1 MKPRPQRGE
10 PRDEQGPQSFSW
22 ARRWGAS
29 LNLLISV
36 AAVLALVAMV
46 NYLAI
51 RHFTR
56 FHWNKDTEAALS
68 TRTREV
74 LATLTNQVKVIV
86 YFNSEDALFPRIKG
100 LLKEY
105 QFASPRI
112 EVQYVDYLRD
122 GAAAR
127 KVKQDYKLTA
137 QNDRDVVI
145 FDANGS
151 QVVANSG
158 ELSDYDT
165 AALIA
170 GRSQEVTRTHFKGEM
185 VFTSK
190 IYAVSAGRKTIA
202 YYMLDNGQHPVVSD
216 IPDGYG
222 KFIALLNDE
231 NNFEVRPVRLT
242 GTNDV
247 PPDCGLLIIAGP
259 TTPLSS
265 AELDRI
271 QRYLE
276 QGGRAIISFNS
287 GSAMIANRTGL
298 EKLLAK
304 WQVDVGQNVVSDRE
318 NSISNTGLDVVPVE
332 LGGHPITAALRN
344 ARVLLYMPRT
354 IRALRGGGSRTD
366 DSRVTELLMTG
377 PNSVVI
383 TDLRRR
389 EIDPAQTGPKPLM
402 AVVEKSAPGLQ
413 RGSTR
418 IVVLGDSTVWGNQ
431 FISLDANREFAAA
444 AANWLVSQSVLL
456 SGIPP
461 RQLKSYKVAVTQ
473 AQMQTMRWVL
483 LGGLPAAVL
492 FLGLLVSWRRRR

>member
-1 MKPRPQRGE
+1 MKSRPQRGE

-22 ARRWGAS
+22 ARRWSAS

-158 ELSDYDT
+158 GLPGVWSARFAGDGATYEDNVARLLADL
-165 AALIA
+165 AAVGA
-170 GRSQEVTRTHFKGEM
+170 DDPPSRRARFRTVALVRF
-185 VFTSK
+185 
-190 IYAVSAGRKTIA
+190 
-202 YYMLDNGQHPVVSD
+202 
-216 IPDGYG
+216 PDGR
-222 KFIALLNDE
+222 
-231 NNFEVRPVRLT
+231 EVVAD
-242 GTNDV
+242 G
-247 PPDCGLLIIAGP
+247 
-259 TTPLSS
+259 
-265 AELDRI
+265 
-271 QRYLE
+271 
-276 QGGRAIISFNS
+276 
-287 GSAMIANRTGL
+287 
-298 EKLLAK
+298 
-304 WQVDVGQNVVSDRE
+304 
-318 NSISNTGLDVVPVE
+318 
-332 LGGHPITAALRN
+332 
-344 ARVLLYMPRT
+344 
-354 IRALRGGGSRTD
+354 
-366 DSRVTELLMTG
+366 
-377 PNSVVI
+377 
-383 TDLRRR
+383 
-389 EIDPAQTGPKPLM
+389 
-402 AVVEKSAPGLQ
+402 VVEGHIAPVAPEEAGACVICGQ
-413 RGSTR
+413 P
-418 IVVLGDSTVWGNQ
+418 
-431 FISLDANREFAAA
+431 
-444 AANWLVSQSVLL
+444 
-456 SGIPP
+456 SGRRVIWA
-461 RQLKSYKVAVTQ
+461 KSY
-473 AQMQTMRWVL
+473 
-483 LGGLPAAVL
+483 
-492 FLGLLVSWRRRR
+492 